1 MYLGKKIS
9 EIFPY
14 GTFLSCV
21 AIKCLS
27 KYPYFNKPPLPW
39 TIPGYAPA
47 YYWDKQHANMSRLIN
62 GYALLP
68 ENDVF
73 NAHRSVLSER
83 NHFLWYFWIVAN
95 TFKTYFWDISETSE
109 NKHLFWDMFKT
120 PERRHLKNIFSEM
133 YLKRLKELTKK
144 TSFLRCIW
152 DVLKRSQ
159 KRHLFLDVFET
170 PSRRLKKVVSFEMFL
185 RGLWDVSLNGDL
197 FETSQ
202 RHLLPAGWV
211 LLQ

>member
-21 AIKCLS
+21 AIKFLS
-27 KYPYFNKPPLPW
+27 KHPYFNKPPLPW

-68 ENDVF
+68 ENDVSF
-73 NAHRSVLSER
+73 FSVFLTLTDRFYQNETI
-83 NHFLWYFWIVAN
+83 FLWYFWIVAN

-109 NKHLFWDMFKT
+109 NKHLFWDMFET

-133 YLKRLKELTKK
+133 YLRRLKELTKK
-144 TSFLRCIW
+144 TSFLRRIW

-170 PSRRLKKVVSFEMFL
+170 S
-185 RGLWDVSLNGDL
+185 
-197 FETSQ
+197 
-202 RHLLPAGWV
+202 
-211 LLQ
+211 